1 MDDEIAPKE
10 ELLEH
15 TEDAGDKAVSR
26 LEDLMRTLTESV
38 TTLASNTSQIATH
51 VAELKAHQAAQ
62 DVAHTAREGVNDTLD
77 TVWEAGG
84 TVTKAIDVPLAT
96 TEDVIHDAGEV
107 PKIAEK
113 ATEEVVEPTK
123 KRRKF
128 GRKRR

>member
-1 MDDEIAPKE
+1 MEDEIAPKE

-26 LEDLMRTLTESV
+26 LEDLMKTLTDSV
-38 TTLASNTSQIATH
+38 TTLANNTSTIATH

-62 DVAHTAREGVNDTLD
+62 DTAHTARETVNDALD
-77 TVWEAGG
+77 TTGEAGG
-84 TVTKAIDVPLAT
+84 TVVKAVDVPLAT

-107 PKIAEK
+107 PKVAEK
-113 ATEEVVEPTK
+113 ATEEVVEPAK